1 MKFTNAIVRKPGK
14 TMTKGLTSAN
24 LGLPIYQKAIK
35 QHIAYVN
42 ALKNCGLEVLEL
54 EADEHFPDSTFVE
67 DTALLTPSCA
77 IITHPGAATR
87 KGEIVEIKKSIRK
100 YYSTIEEIMQ
110 PGTVEAGDIMM
121 VGTHFYIGISE
132 RTNLTGAEQLIR
144 ILNKY
149 GMTGA
154 VVHLEKVL
162 HLKTGLSYLENN
174 ILVASGEFL
183 TNAEFKKYELIEV
196 PENESA
202 AANCIWV
209 NDTVLLPKGYPVT
222 KQKIKGTGYK
232 IIELDISEFAKL
244 DGGLSC
250 LSLRF

>member
-1 MKFTNAIVRKPGK
+1 MKFTNAIVRKPGR
-14 TMTKGLTSAN
+14 TMIKGLTSAT
-24 LGLPIYQKAIK
+24 LGLPIYHKAIK

-42 ALKNCGLEVLEL
+42 ALKKCGLKVLEL
-54 EADEHFPDSTFVE
+54 DADKNFPDSTFVE

-77 IITHPGAATR
+77 IITRPGAATR
-87 KGEIVEIKKSIRK
+87 RGEIAEMKKTILK
-100 YYSTIEEIMQ
+100 YYSTKEEITQ

-132 RTNLTGAEQLIR
+132 RTNITGAEQLIR

-149 GMTGA
+149 GMTGSL
-154 VVHLEKVL
+154 VHLEKVL

-174 ILVASGEFL
+174 VLVASGEFL
-183 TNAEFKKYELIEV
+183 TNAAFKNYDLIEV

-209 NDTVLLPKGYPVT
+209 NDKVLLSKGYPLT
-222 KQKIKGTGYK
+222 KQKIKDAGYQ

>member
-1 MKFTNAIVRKPGK
+1 MKFANAIVRKPGK
-14 TMTKGLTSAN
+14 AMIKGLTTAN
-24 LGLPIYQKAIK
+24 LGSPIYHKAIK
-35 QHIAYVN
+35 QHMAYVN
-42 ALKNCGLEVLEL
+42 ALKNCGLKVLEL
-54 EADEHFPDSTFVE
+54 EADENFPDSTFVE
-67 DTALLTPSCA
+67 DTALLTPYCA
-77 IITHPGAATR
+77 IITYPGAVTR
-87 KGEIVEIKKSIRK
+87 RGEIVEMKKNIRK
-100 YYSTIEEIMQ
+100 YYNTEEEIIH

-132 RTNLTGAEQLIR
+132 RTNLIGAEQLIR

-149 GMTGA
+149 GMTGSI
-154 VVHLEKVL
+154 VPLEKVL

-174 ILVASGEFL
+174 VLVASGEFL
-183 TNAEFKKYELIEV
+183 TNAAFKKYDLIEV
-196 PENESA
+196 PESESA

-209 NDTVLLPKGYPVT
+209 NDKVLLPKGYPVT
-222 KQKIKGTGYK
+222 KQKIKDAGYE